1 MCSRIDDES
10 EKAPS
15 PSTRTGLLDISGA
28 DVDVDGPFC
37 VIVMGVS
44 GTGKSTLGSALAT
57 ALGVPFIDGDDLHPE
72 SNVTKMASGQPLND
86 ADREPWLELIRT
98 RAEEICNEEKERAEE
113 RILDGE
119 TSASPEGCHMGV
131 VIVCSSLKKYYRD
144 ILRGEKKPATD
155 TNRIPEHLEPPH
167 PDALPTYFAFIKGD
181 RETLMKRML
190 NRQGHFMKANMLD
203 SQLNTL
209 ESPEGEGGVIVVD
222 ARQTTEQQVET
233 IRAGLRN
240 ERKKAD
246 RA

>member
-1 MCSRIDDES
+1 
-10 EKAPS
+10 
-15 PSTRTGLLDISGA
+15 
-28 DVDVDGPFC
+28 
-37 VIVMGVS
+37 
-44 GTGKSTLGSALAT
+44 
-57 ALGVPFIDGDDLHPE
+57 
-72 SNVTKMASGQPLND
+72 MASGQPLND

-98 RAEEICNEEKERAEE
+98 RAEEICNEQKERAEE

-144 ILRGEKKPATD
+144 ILRGEKRPATD

-167 PDALPTYFAFIKGD
+167 PDALPTYFAFIMGD

-240 ERKKAD
+240 ERKKQTELEVKCLSA
-246 RA
+246 